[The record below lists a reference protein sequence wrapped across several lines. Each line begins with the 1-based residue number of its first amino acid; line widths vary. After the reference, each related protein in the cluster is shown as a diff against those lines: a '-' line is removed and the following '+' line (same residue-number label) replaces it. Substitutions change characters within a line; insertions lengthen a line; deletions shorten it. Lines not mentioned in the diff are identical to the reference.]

1 MLMLKLNNNKE
12 ILLKVLNLMSNMLL
26 FYDLCFL
33 AMAFGVLW
41 NLGIDF

>member
-1 MLMLKLNNNKE
+1 MLELNNNKE

-33 AMAFGVLW
+33 WHGFGVLW